1 MKGKKEKWLYL
12 SLLSIHLRFLNEI
25 FDYMRIIHL
34 IKCCIFA
41 EGVDTRTLAKVT
53 SYVMTEIKQ
62 LENLNA

>member
-1 MKGKKEKWLYL
+1 MKGKKENWLYL
-12 SLLSIHLRFLNEI
+12 SLLSIHEI

-34 IKCCIFA
+34 IKCFIFA